1 MVMESI
7 NPATEEVVEVFEE
20 LTDRQ
25 LEKAIDA
32 AQEAYGSWS
41 RTSFAQRRHVLQ
53 QAAAQ
58 LRANAA
64 DYGALITREMGK
76 PAKEA
81 RGEVEKCAWVCDY
94 YAENGESFLASDPVD
109 SDASRSYVRYAP
121 LGPVLAVMPWN
132 FPFWQA
138 FRAAVPTLM
147 AGNPVL
153 LKHASNVPACAAR
166 IEAVFAEAALP
177 GGAFQNLAIGSGRVQ
192 GVIEDPR
199 VRAVTLTGSES
210 AGRKVAAQAGA
221 ALKKTVLELGGSDPF
236 IVLED
241 ADLEEAARVAT
252 IARTINSGQ
261 SCIAAK
267 RFIVVDAVADA
278 FRDRLRQH
286 LDGLV
291 VGNPAEPGTE
301 IGPQARGDL
310 RDALHDQVTR
320 SLQAGAETV
329 LGGSMPSGE
338 GFYYPITLLDRVSE
352 GMPVA
357 DEETFGPVAPII
369 RVADDAQAVA
379 VANRSRYGLG
389 GAIWSADRERAERLA
404 QRLDVGAVFVNGLVK
419 SDPRLPFGGVKA
431 SGYGRE
437 LGPYGIREFTN
448 IQTVWIG

>member
-7 NPATEEVVEVFEE
+7 NPATEEVAEVFEE
-20 LTDRQ
+20 LTDDQ
-25 LEKAIDA
+25 LERALEA
-32 AQEAYGSWS
+32 AHEAFASWS
-41 RTSFAQRRHVLQ
+41 RTSFAQRRQVLQ
-53 QAAAQ
+53 QAAAH

-76 PAKEA
+76 PTKEA
-81 RGEVEKCAWVCDY
+81 KGEVAKCAWVCDY
-94 YAENGESFLASDPVD
+94 YAENGERFLASDPVD

-132 FPFWQA
+132 FPFWQV

-153 LKHASNVPACAAR
+153 LKHASNVPACAAH
-166 IEAVFAEAALP
+166 IEAVFTEAGLAA
-177 GGAFQNLAIGSGRVQ
+177 GAFQNLAIGSGRVQ

-199 VRAVTLTGSES
+199 VRAVTLTGSEA
-210 AGRKVAAQAGA
+210 AGRKVAAQAGT

-236 IVLED
+236 IVLDD
-241 ADLEEAARVAT
+241 ADIDEAARVAAT
-252 IARTINSGQ
+252 ARTINSGQ

-278 FRDRLRQH
+278 FRDRFRAH
-286 LDGLV
+286 LEGLV
-291 VGNPAEPGTE
+291 VGDPTEPGTD

-320 SLQAGAETV
+320 SLQAGAEPV
-329 LGGSMPSGE
+329 LGGHLPG
-338 GFYYPITLLDRVSE
+338 GHGYYYPVTLLDRVAE
-352 GMPVA
+352 GMAVA

-369 RVADDAQAVA
+369 RVTDDDQAVA

-389 GAIWSADRERAERLA
+389 GAVWSADRERAERLA
-404 QRLDVGAVFVNGLVK
+404 QRLDVGAVFVNGMVK

-437 LGPYGIREFTN
+437 LGSYGIREFTN